1 MKEKKKEV
9 EELTEEQEKAIKEL
23 IKLIEVAHKKEILE
37 KENLVTTKETRGK
50 IVELKIKKEDG
61 QYIAIVD
68 EKYLIK
74 SVKYAKLEEFI
85 NELNIRIHELDF

>member
-1 MKEKKKEV
+1 MKENNKEDK
-9 EELTEEQEKAIKEL
+9 ELTEEQEKAIKEL

>member
-1 MKEKKKEV
+1 MR
-9 EELTEEQEKAIKEL
+9 LT
-23 IKLIEVAHKKEILE
+23 EILE